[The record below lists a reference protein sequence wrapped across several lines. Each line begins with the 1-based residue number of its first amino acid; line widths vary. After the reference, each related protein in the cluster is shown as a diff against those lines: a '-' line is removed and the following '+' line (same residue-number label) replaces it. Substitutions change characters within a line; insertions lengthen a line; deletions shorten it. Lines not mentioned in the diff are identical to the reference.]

1 MSQIQRPTRTLTS
14 ILVECGIVTDAQV
27 EQALARQRES
37 GLMIGETLVELGF
50 TSEENIGWALSK
62 QLGIP
67 YADVHVETTDA
78 ELVRRFPESLLRRMQ
93 AVPLFGTNDE
103 ITIAMADPTDTDS
116 IEELRDA
123 AERSVSLVIGGP
135 GSIRRA
141 LDAIWG
147 RERPSGGDAAAATRI
162 RAATSGPASVPMRRD
177 VVWDRAGT
185 NFLLYHVHAA
195 VRARASEVHF
205 LPMDGLLTVTYRTDA
220 GLVVQ
225 SAEQPE
231 TALYLRARLSALGV
245 PDIDG
250 SGAPLSWG
258 ATNLELGAERVH
270 VAACHVVTNEGIATV
285 LRLGPAPLEAPDLSL
300 LGLSPI
306 GEAEIREFI
315 DGPEGLVIVTG
326 PPRSGGSMVLAS
338 LAALAARPNRRT
350 VVIEST
356 SARPY
361 PAESVRLRVPARGGV
376 AARWEQAAVGLGADV
391 VVLDGTL
398 RGEDIARVLA
408 GAAVGRLVFARTD
421 WLDPPALLK
430 FLVRSRNGR
439 VVLRDRP
446 FALVS
451 LPAARIE
458 GGAVWVKPEEA
469 ERQAGSLQVTILS
482 DEERDALFAK
492 ETR

>member
-67 YADVHVETTDA
+67 YADVHVEATDA

-93 AVPLFGTNDE
+93 AVPLFGTHE
-103 ITIAMADPTDTDS
+103 EVTIAMADPTDTES
-116 IEELRDA
+116 IEELRAA
-123 AERSVSLVIGGP
+123 AECGTVSLVIGGP
-135 GSIRRA
+135 GSIRRT

-147 RERPSGGDAAAATRI
+147 RERTPGGEPVAPRVRTAA
-162 RAATSGPASVPMRRD
+162 GPAAMPTRRD

-185 NFLLYHVHAA
+185 TFLLFHVHAA
-195 VRARASEVHF
+195 LRARASEIHF
-205 LPMDGLLTVTYRTDA
+205 LPSEGLVSVAYRTDA
-220 GLVVQ
+220 GLVAQ

-231 TALYLRARLSALGV
+231 TALYLRARLAALGV
-245 PDIDG
+245 PDVEG
-250 SGAPLSWG
+250 SGAATTWG
-258 ATNLELGAERVH
+258 ATVVELGSERVH
-270 VAACHVVTNEGIATV
+270 VSACHVVTVEGIATV
-285 LRLGPAPLEAPDLSL
+285 LRLGPAPAQAPDLSV

-306 GEAEIREFI
+306 GEAEIREFV
-315 DGPEGLVIVTG
+315 DGPEGLVLVTG

-338 LAALAARPNRRT
+338 LAALAARPGRRT
-350 VVIEST
+350 VVLESAAT
-356 SARPY
+356 LPY
-361 PAESVRLRVPARGGV
+361 PADTVRVPVTRGDGIG
-376 AARWEQAAVGLGADV
+376 ARWEQVAVGLGADV

-398 RGEDIARVLA
+398 RGEDIAHVLA

-421 WLDPPALLK
+421 WLDAKALLE

-439 VVLRDRP
+439 AVLRDRP
-446 FALVS
+446 FALVA
-451 LPAARIE
+451 LPAARVV
-458 GGAVWVKPEEA
+458 GASVWVKPEDA
-469 ERQAGSLQVTILS
+469 EHHAGSIDVTILT
-482 DEERDALFAK
+482 DEERDALFGRA
-492 ETR
+492 R